1 MRLLAFDLD
10 GTLLDRD
17 HMVPPRTLAIIARL
31 REHGC
36 RVAVITGRADVP
48 TEVLVGLRPDAVAVN
63 TGGRVLVGEEVLAD
77 EHFTPEQTRAL
88 LERLPKDRP
97 VFGFGP
103 GTFYAPDPHAAH
115 LTAWHAKRRGLPL
128 AHAAAGPL
136 QKLDIELAWN
146 DPAAPELITPLRQVP
161 GVNVTSSVS
170 GDLQYL
176 TVTPEA
182 ANKGAALRRI
192 AGALGIPLD
201 HTLAFGDSENDLAM
215 FEVAG
220 VAVQVGEAE
229 CLRDS
234 AHHRVSC
241 SALGLPAWL
250 AEYAEELARELA

>member
-1 MRLLAFDLD
+1 M
-10 GTLLDRD
+10 
-17 HMVPPRTLAIIARL
+17 
-31 REHGC
+31 
-36 RVAVITGRADVP
+36 
-48 TEVLVGLRPDAVAVN
+48 
-63 TGGRVLVGEEVLAD
+63 
-77 EHFTPEQTRAL
+77 
-88 LERLPKDRP
+88 
-97 VFGFGP
+97 
-103 GTFYAPDPHAAH
+103 
-115 LTAWHAKRRGLPL
+115 
-128 AHAAAGPL
+128 
-136 QKLDIELAWN
+136 
-146 DPAAPELITPLRQVP
+146 
-161 GVNVTSSVS
+161 NVTSSVS